1 MGEVGAGRLE
11 LPASCSQSRRSTRL
25 SYAPV
30 LPEASAYR
38 RGRRCRFPPFEGS
51 TRSFYAAKVISM
63 KFSRQI
69 LLVLAAASLLA
80 AGAPAALAG
89 TRVSAPEAGLV
100 RAVNAAR
107 HAHGLRPL
115 RLDATLVRAARSHSV
130 EMMQTGAF
138 AHGAFAGR
146 MAAFHVRGP
155 FVGENLAWGTGSY
168 AQPQTIVAEW
178 LQSPEHR
185 RNLLRPGFT
194 RIGIGEVQGSF
205 LGSGGAVVV
214 TADFAGF

>member
-1 MGEVGAGRLE
+1 
-11 LPASCSQSRRSTRL
+11 
-25 SYAPV
+25 
-30 LPEASAYR
+30 
-38 RGRRCRFPPFEGS
+38 
-51 TRSFYAAKVISM
+51 M

-69 LLVLAAASLLA
+69 LLVLAVASALA
-80 AGAPAALAG
+80 VVAPAALAG
-89 TRVSAPEAGLV
+89 TRITAPEAGLL

-107 HAHGLRPL
+107 RAHGLRPL
-115 RLDATLVRAARSHSV
+115 AVDLTLVRAARSHSAA
-130 EMMQTGAF
+130 MLRTGAF

-146 MAAFHVRGP
+146 MVAFHVRGP

-168 AQPQTIVAEW
+168 ALPSTIVAEW

-185 RNLLRPGFT
+185 RNLLRPGFR

-205 LGSGGAVVV
+205 RGSGGAVVV